1 MISKTNIAVIRLL
14 SFSFTCIFLLFYTSC
29 TKEEKEPVARIEI
42 SRYQILVDSK
52 KVDLKVPIIFGRPD
66 ITQVYR
72 AYRSDK
78 QELIYISSIV
88 GFDDMFVDGNTYYI
102 LAIREERIL
111 NVEDGG
117 STYYLEQVIDRQT
130 DLPLPFK

>member
-1 MISKTNIAVIRLL
+1 M
-14 SFSFTCIFLLFYTSC
+14 
-29 TKEEKEPVARIEI
+29 ARIEI

>member
-14 SFSFTCIFLLFYTSC
+14 SFSFTCIFLLFCTSC